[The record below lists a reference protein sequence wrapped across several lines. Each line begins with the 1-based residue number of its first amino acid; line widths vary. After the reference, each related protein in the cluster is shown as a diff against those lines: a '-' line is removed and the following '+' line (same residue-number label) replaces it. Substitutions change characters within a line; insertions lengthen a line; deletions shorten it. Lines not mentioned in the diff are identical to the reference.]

1 SSWSTIYRALYEDF
15 EPQRYVLGEY
25 ACGFDQDAE
34 RVEVRFVSGR
44 MEHADLVVFADGIS
58 SIGRQRLNPGV
69 EQTYSGYIGWR
80 GTVPE
85 SKLSPESHALLGDAL
100 AYSIGPNTQICMYP
114 IPASQ
119 DAIALGDRLMN

>member
-1 SSWSTIYRALYEDF
+1 
-15 EPQRYVLGEY
+15 
-25 ACGFDQDAE
+25 
-34 RVEVRFVSGR
+34 
-44 MEHADLVVFADGIS
+44 
-58 SIGRQRLNPGV
+58 GV

-119 DAIALGDRLMN
+119 DAIALGDRLMNYVWYRNVPEGPELDEMLIDKQGIPRPVSVHPGQVQDR